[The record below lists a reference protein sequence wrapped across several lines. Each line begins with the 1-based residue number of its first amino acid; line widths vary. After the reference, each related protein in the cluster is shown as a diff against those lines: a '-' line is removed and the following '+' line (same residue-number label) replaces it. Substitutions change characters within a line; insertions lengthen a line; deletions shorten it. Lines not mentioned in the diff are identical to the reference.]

1 MKLLLDTHLLLWA
14 AGTPDRLSPTARQLL
29 EDPLNELLF
38 SAASFWEIAIKRAL
52 GRSDFHVD
60 ARVMRRELLDNGY
73 QELAITSEHA
83 VSVDSLPLIHKDP
96 FDRILI
102 AQATVEGITLLTA
115 DTLVAKYPGPVR
127 QV

>member
-14 AGTPDRLSPTARQLL
+14 AGAPDRLSPTARQLL

-73 QELAITSEHA
+73 Q
-83 VSVDSLPLIHKDP
+83 DCRLPASTPFPSIACRSSIKIHS
-96 FDRILI
+96 
-102 AQATVEGITLLTA
+102 TA
-115 DTLVAKYPGPVR
+115 SWLRRRPWKGLPC
-127 QV
+127 